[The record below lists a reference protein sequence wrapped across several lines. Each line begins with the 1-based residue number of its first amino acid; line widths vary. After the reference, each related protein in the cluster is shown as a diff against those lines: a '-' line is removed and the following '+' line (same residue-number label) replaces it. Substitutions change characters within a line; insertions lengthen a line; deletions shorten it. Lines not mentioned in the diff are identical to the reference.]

1 MCRSR
6 GQGLAL
12 ARDHEG
18 ITNNAEYLKHK
29 TKNREKEDQLAVDN
43 DSLMRYINKLRKLA
57 AWARAIFIRSI
68 KSS

>member
-1 MCRSR
+1 MSRYR

-12 ARDHEG
+12 ARDQEG
-18 ITNNAEYLKHK
+18 ITRNGEYLKHK
-29 TKNREKEDQLAVDN
+29 TKNREKEGQLAVDN
-43 DSLMRYINKLRKLA
+43 DSLLHYINMLRKLA